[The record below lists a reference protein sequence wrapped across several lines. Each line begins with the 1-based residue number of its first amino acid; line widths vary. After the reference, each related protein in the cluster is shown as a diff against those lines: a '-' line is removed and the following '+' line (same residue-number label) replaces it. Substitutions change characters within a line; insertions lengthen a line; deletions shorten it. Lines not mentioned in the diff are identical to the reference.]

1 MKLYE
6 VTTVEMNHDK
16 NDIRAEYQFYFGT
29 DFEAAKEAKKRL
41 IDRNDG
47 HLTAREKEVQY
58 VEARIWEVSDDLD
71 LSDDDAVTDAIC
83 ECGGYDT
90 F

>member
-6 VTTVEMNHDK
+6 VTTVCEGDM
-16 NDIRAEYQFYFGT
+16 IEEFLFYFGT

-41 IDRNDG
+41 IDMNDG
-47 HLTAREKEVQY
+47 HLTAREKEVQH